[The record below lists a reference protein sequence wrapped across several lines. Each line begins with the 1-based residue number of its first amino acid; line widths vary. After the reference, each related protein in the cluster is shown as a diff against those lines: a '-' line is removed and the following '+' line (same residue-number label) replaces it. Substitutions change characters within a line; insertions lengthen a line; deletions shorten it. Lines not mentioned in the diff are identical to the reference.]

1 MPAPL
6 PGRPGL
12 SQEKLKLIA
21 CVSMLLDHIG
31 AIIVLTAFHFTA
43 QAGKQ
48 AGSILDLYELLR
60 ILGRLA
66 FPIYCFLLSEGV
78 AHTRNPSRYGL
89 RLAIAALVSEL
100 PFDLA
105 LHNGPSWQN
114 QSVMVTLLLGFLALQ
129 CIKKTTRLP
138 LKVLVFFPFALAA
151 DLLKTDYG
159 GEGVALIVLF
169 FLTRELPRK
178 HLWQGLGMW
187 FLFSPGH
194 RMVLNWLGR
203 FTVTTQEL
211 AVLSMIPISL
221 YSGEKQSRSRLA
233 QWGFYLFYPVHLALL
248 WMVKGMLY
256 G

>member
-1 MPAPL
+1 MPTSL
-6 PGRPGL
+6 SGRPGL

-31 AIIVLTAFHFTA
+31 AIIVLMAFHSAA
-43 QAGKQ
+43 QAGTQ
-48 AGSILDLYELLR
+48 AGGILDLYKLLR
-60 ILGRLA
+60 IVGRLA

-89 RLAIAALVSEL
+89 RLAIAALLSEL

-129 CIKKTTRLP
+129 CMKNVKSLP
-138 LKVLVFFPFALAA
+138 LKVLMFLPFALAA
-151 DLLKTDYG
+151 DLLNTDYG
-159 GEGVALIVLF
+159 AEGVALIALF

-178 HLWQGLGMW
+178 HLWQALGVW
-187 FLFSPGH
+187 CIFSPGH
-194 RMVLNWLGR
+194 LMALNWLGK

-211 AVLSMIPISL
+211 AVLAMIPISL
-221 YSGEKQSRSRLA
+221 YSGEKQSRNRFV
-233 QWGFYLFYPVHLALL
+233 QWGFYLFYPAHLALL
-248 WMVKGMLY
+248 WIAKGMLY